1 MIVYV
6 LVVLS
11 PAVTVTVIVFAPTDN
26 CFVPAPDT
34 VASLLLAEAAIV
46 IADTLYGTLTAYDV
60 VVDEKAGDNVP
71 VDTVKLFNVA
81 SLLAFLVITT
91 LYADMLPFWAVT
103 ITLNVFA
110 PTDNVFFPVPLTVA
124 TLLVAVAVISALVTL
139 FSTVNV

>member
-1 MIVYV
+1 M
-6 LVVLS
+6 VVLS
-11 PAVTVTVIVFAPTDN
+11 PAVTVIVIVFAPTAN
-26 CFVPAPDT
+26 CFVPAPVT

-110 PTDNVFFPVPLTVA
+110 PTDNVFFPVPDTVA